1 MSTSRISLA
10 AYRPRPG
17 MEQDLLGV
25 FDAEFASLRAGGHV
39 TDRRVPICRT
49 DRGEY
54 LAILEWS
61 SDHAVDDAHQDA
73 EVMRVWA
80 RKAEVAE
87 YIAPC
92 DLAGSDVPFISY
104 PRLRDI

>member
-1 MSTSRISLA
+1 MSSRISLA

-17 MEQDLLGV
+17 KDEELLEL
-25 FDAEFASLRAGGHV
+25 FEAEFARLRTGRHV

-61 SDHAVDDAHQDA
+61 SDHAVDDAHRDA
-73 EVMRVWA
+73 QVLRIWA
-80 RKAEVAE
+80 RKAEIAE
-87 YIAPC
+87 YLAPR
-92 DLAGSDVPFISY
+92 DLAGSDVPFVSY
-104 PRLRDI
+104 TKLRDV

>member
-1 MSTSRISLA
+1 MPSRISLA
-10 AYRPRPG
+10 AYRPRSG
-17 MEQDLLGV
+17 RDAELLEV
-25 FDAEFASLRAGGHV
+25 FEAEFACLRAGGHV
-39 TDRRVPICRT
+39 TDRPVPICRT

-73 EVMRVWA
+73 EVVRVWA

-87 YIAPC
+87 YMAPR
-92 DLAGSDVPFISY
+92 DLAGSDVPFVSY
-104 PRLRDI
+104 TRLRDI